1 MRHIFHKFPFDK
13 FEETCLE
20 KVKSFISKKGLPVPT
35 NWRDPELLRVLYS
48 SHFDIPGAARLIH
61 NHVIWLN
68 NRKLHQMTKSKT
80 VLIVT
85 LKFQTN
91 SEVIRISGAE
101 QKVFLLF
108 GQRQPISA
116 DHPRGFGE
124 MGLHFQ
130 SKLLSN
136 ASECLKGLDA
146 GSECR
151 KSATMTPIRLASV
164 F

>member
-1 MRHIFHKFPFDK
+1 MAQQQKTAPDDPHKNKLD
-13 FEETCLE
+13 C
-20 KVKSFISKKGLPVPT
+20 KGLSSFQMAIS
-35 NWRDPELLRVLYS
+35 RDS
-48 SHFDIPGAARLIH
+48 SLG
-61 NHVIWLN
+61 W
-68 NRKLHQMTKSKT
+68 
-80 VLIVT
+80 
-85 LKFQTN
+85 
-91 SEVIRISGAE
+91 EAE